1 MKVMVF
7 SDVHANLIAL
17 EAVLA
22 DAGPVD
28 AYWFLGD
35 LVGYGP
41 EPAACVERVQALP
54 NLVRVLGNHDAA
66 VLGKIPLTWFN
77 PEAQKLVLW
86 TREHLTDANLAF
98 LAAAPEIEVF
108 DNITLVHGSPRAH
121 YTEYILTTEIAAVS
135 FRHLKT
141 DFCFVGHTHQP
152 VRWQEEDGFANVYP
166 AVPYEPLTL
175 MPRAIINVGSVGQP
189 RDGDPRASYALYDT
203 ETRVLEWRRVPYDI
217 VAVQDHMARLG
228 LSPRNALRLSVGR

>member
-17 EAVLA
+17 EATLA
-22 DAGPVD
+22 DAGSVD

-41 EPAACVERVQALP
+41 DPAACVERVQSLP

-66 VLGKIPLTWFN
+66 VLEKIPLTWFN
-77 PEAQKLVLW
+77 REAQKLVLW
-86 TREHLTDANLAF
+86 TRQHLTEANLAF
-98 LAAAPEIEVF
+98 LAATPEIEVI
-108 DNITLVHGSPRAH
+108 DDVTLVHGSPRAH
-121 YTEYILTTEIAAVS
+121 YTEYILTTEIAAAS
-135 FRHLKT
+135 FHHLET

-152 VRWQEEDGFANVYP
+152 VRWQEEEGFANVYAAIP
-166 AVPYEPLTL
+166 HEPFTL
-175 MPRAIINVGSVGQP
+175 APRAILNVGSVGQP

-203 ETRVLEWRRVPYDI
+203 ETHAWEWRRVSYDI
-217 VAVQDHMARLG
+217 VSVQNRMTRLG
-228 LSPRNALRLSVGR
+228 LSPLNAMRLSVGH